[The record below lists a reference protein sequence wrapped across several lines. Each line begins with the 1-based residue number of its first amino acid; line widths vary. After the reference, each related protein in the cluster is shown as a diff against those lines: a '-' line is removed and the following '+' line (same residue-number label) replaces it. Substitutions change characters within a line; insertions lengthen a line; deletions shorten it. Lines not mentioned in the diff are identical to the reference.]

1 MSLDLI
7 STLVDEFSEGKDIF
21 PVEVSITSGKILVTI
36 DKPTGITI
44 GECAA
49 LSRFLYQRLEE
60 SSIFD
65 KHELE
70 VGSPGMDQPLRVYKQ
85 YLRRIGS
92 KIKVVTNTGEMLQ
105 GTLTSANENTFD
117 ILETITEKEGKKKIK
132 KERLTTLV
140 LSDIKETRLEL
151 KFNK

>member
-7 STLVDEFSEGKDIF
+7 SKLVDEFSEGKDIF
-21 PVEVSITSGKILVTI
+21 PVEVKMTSGKILVAI
-36 DKPTGITI
+36 DKPSGITI
-44 GECAA
+44 EECAA
-49 LSRFLYQRLEE
+49 LSRFLYKRLEE

-70 VGSPGMDQPLRVYKQ
+70 VGSPGMDQPLKVYKQ
-85 YLRRIGS
+85 YLRRIGRT
-92 KIKVVTNTGEMLQ
+92 IRVVTNTGDVLQ
-105 GTLTSANENTFD
+105 GTLSSANENTFE
-117 ILETITEKEGKKKIK
+117 IVETIVEKEGKKKIK
-132 KERLTTLV
+132 KEKLTTLA